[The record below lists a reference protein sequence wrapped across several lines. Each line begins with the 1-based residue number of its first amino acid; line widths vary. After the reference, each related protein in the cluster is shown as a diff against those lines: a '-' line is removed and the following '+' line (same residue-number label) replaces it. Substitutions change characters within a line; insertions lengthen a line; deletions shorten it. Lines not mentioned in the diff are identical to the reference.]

1 MRVEKLNDTQI
12 KVVLNKDEIEE
23 KRIDVKGILKGSSKA
38 KESLNSLVY
47 EAIDQAGV
55 EVDEKSFVS
64 LDIPH
69 VSDERV
75 EFILTILDIS
85 NKSELDALRTISSLF
100 KSLGY
105 GDELEHE
112 LDEFEKTISSWGTP
126 DNLYGENKT
135 KTTTNTKQPG
145 KSVAKPSA
153 SKAAPSKPMIYSFEN
168 IEYLAKVAAIFLNNK
183 ITFVDSKVYQKDA
196 RYFLVLTKK
205 STTKIEKA
213 EAILAEY
220 GFKVN
225 QHEYVLEEHGK
236 LLIKKDAINVLNTY
250 F

>member
-12 KVVLNKDEIEE
+12 KVVLDQDEIKE
-23 KRIDVKGILKGSSKA
+23 KNIDVKGILRGSSKA
-38 KESLNSLVY
+38 KEALNSLVI
-47 EAIDQAGV
+47 EAIDQVGV
-55 EVDEKSFVS
+55 EVDEKNFVT

-69 VSDERV
+69 VSDESV
-75 EFILTILDIS
+75 EFVLTILDIS
-85 NKSELDALRTISSLF
+85 DKSELDALRTISSLF
-100 KSLGY
+100 ESLGY
-105 GDELEHE
+105 GDELSKE
-112 LDEFEKTISSWGTP
+112 LKEFEERISGWGTP
-126 DNLYGENKT
+126 ENPYGERKSKT
-135 KTTTNTKQPG
+135 PTNTKQPE
-145 KSVAKPSA
+145 KSVAKPVA
-153 SKAAPSKPMIYSFEN
+153 SKSVLTKPMIYSFEN

-183 ITFVDSKVYQKDA
+183 ITFIDSKVYQKDA

-205 STTKIEKA
+205 STTKVEKV

-220 GFKVN
+220 GLKVN